1 MDLTSPK
8 VHEINLVRCSAVL
21 PQICSEIKKD
31 PDKSQLLVLINP
43 EVLALV
49 EEICKLR
56 LKENDTKI
64 RKQKAEIHSTTR
76 DQWHQL
82 TALLKNK
89 GREQLM
95 ARVEEIEAVRE
106 ER

>member
-1 MDLTSPK
+1 M
-8 VHEINLVRCSAVL
+8 
-21 PQICSEIKKD
+21 PQICSENKKD

-43 EVLALV
+43 EVLV

-64 RKQKAEIHSTTR
+64 RKQKAETHSTTR
-76 DQWHQL
+76 DQWCQL

-89 GREQLM
+89 GRERLM

-106 ER
+106 DG